1 MKLRILLLSVMTVIM
16 LSSCESEYQK
26 QLNNAKSLVEQE
38 MEIRSTL
45 DLSIAP
51 SPSVRQTLTE
61 LKNDIAFH
69 AHLSGNEE
77 VFFKE
82 LTGYKME
89 LMSIDN
95 FGQEVL
101 LSKYP

>member
-1 MKLRILLLSVMTVIM
+1 MKLRILLLSVTTVVM
-16 LSSCESEYQK
+16 LVSCESEYQK
-26 QLNNAKSLVEQE
+26 QLNTAKSLVEQE

-45 DLSIAP
+45 DLSVAP
-51 SPSVRQTLTE
+51 SQSIRQTLTE
-61 LKNDIAFH
+61 LKSDIAFH

-77 VFFKE
+77 LFFNE
-82 LTGYKME
+82 LTGYKIE